1 MEGETEQDWYF
12 RVPRMQCG
20 LIGQRRDPEERG
32 KESEAL
38 WDVFA
43 HFGGGFIE
51 VMVVEVGSDQPQR

>member
-1 MEGETEQDWYF
+1 
-12 RVPRMQCG
+12 MQCG